1 MRFLQS
7 PPGIIKIY
15 DLTQRNAPN
24 TDLDNLRMGVSTA
37 GVNFG
42 DSPNRDAEPGGV
54 LLNMTFLSFAPA
66 RIDVQLGS
74 GSVVSMTLPVGVSK
88 VSTRGFPSSREVHLE
103 QRSGDAT
110 LLKVDLLEAAGAPP
124 SGPDAFL
131 LPPTDP
137 APVPIEVTTSRDGDF
152 LDMRM
157 RVVTPQGGDEFAATL
172 DVYSEP
178 WGTHPEGHFGY
189 WSVVIPADGVAHDYN
204 LRLDPILKT
213 VTATRDGAPVEAF
226 AWQGPPNQGDFRATL
241 HITRKGS
248 LVATVPLYL
257 FTLAE
262 GRLASW
268 FAEPSHLTIVRP

>member
-1 MRFLQS
+1 
-7 PPGIIKIY
+7 
-15 DLTQRNAPN
+15 
-24 TDLDNLRMGVSTA
+24 
-37 GVNFG
+37 
-42 DSPNRDAEPGGV
+42 
-54 LLNMTFLSFAPA
+54 
-66 RIDVQLGS
+66 
-74 GSVVSMTLPVGVSK
+74 
-88 VSTRGFPSSREVHLE
+88 
-103 QRSGDAT
+103 
-110 LLKVDLLEAAGAPP
+110 
-124 SGPDAFL
+124 
-131 LPPTDP
+131 
-137 APVPIEVTTSRDGDF
+137 
-152 LDMRM
+152 MRM

-178 WGTHPEGHFGY
+178 WGTHPDGHFGY